1 VILIRFGGH
10 PGQAQNVR
18 RSPRAHDD
26 DVFGTA
32 PLRAWLGT
40 TRPAPAD
47 PLTTDER
54 TELAQLRREVR
65 QLRFF
70 FPAWRPIWTI
80 VSGWLE
86 PTPSARSEA
95 TSTISTIRGDCTR
108 RSAIA
113 VPSHL
118 NSAVALRH

>member
-1 VILIRFGGH
+1 MILIRFGGH

-54 TELAQLRREVR
+54 TELAQLRREMR
-65 QLRFF
+65 QLRVF
-70 FPAWRPIWTI
+70 FPSLKTDLNHRVWVTRADALREIGSYI
-80 VSGWLE
+80 
-86 PTPSARSEA
+86 
-95 TSTISTIRGDCTR
+95 DDFDNTR
-108 RSAIA
+108 RLHSTLGYRS
-113 VPSHL
+113 P
-118 NSAVALRH
+118 VAFEQRRGTAA